1 MMNRILHISQ
11 PLVSRQNGKV
21 RVSAKVTI
29 ENEQILW
36 IEFDEVYAEYV
47 CWERS
52 DAFLLAV
59 LPIAMRRGMDVE
71 CEAPVGE
78 ELLYQL
84 REYLLPALEKGDRR
98 IHAVQIR
105 AAVDK
110 MRYHGMAVGT
120 GISCGI
126 DSLYSICHAM
136 NSEYPN
142 LKLTHLAV
150 FNVGAFFKKD
160 GGQFAF
166 QCNLARNFACEHGL
180 KLVVANSNFT
190 LYDFPGKLEHRLT
203 HVYNNAFAV
212 FALQKLWKVYYY
224 SSGFDYSQFSTK
236 GNFDSPPSRYDLLF
250 WNVVSTSQLRFYNS
264 GGAVTRYQKT
274 VDLVDYEP
282 AFRYLNVC
290 IKEDGQNCGECFKCK
305 RTLVTLDALGALDKF
320 DGVFD
325 IMRYKAHRHKYL
337 FWMVR
342 QKYLN
347 DGDGMIDEAYDR
359 LKGAL
364 PRWLFVSAILSAWID
379 NLGGRRILGRFRTF
393 VASKVRVI

>member
-1 MMNRILHISQ
+1 MNRTLHISQ
-11 PLVSRQNGKV
+11 PQVSRHDGKV
-21 RVSAKVTI
+21 RLSAIVTM
-29 ENEQILW
+29 ESKQTLW
-36 IEFDEVYAEYV
+36 IEFDEAYAEYV

-59 LPIAMRRGMDVE
+59 LPIAMRRGLDIE
-71 CEAPVGE
+71 CEAPIGE
-78 ELLYQL
+78 ELFYQL
-84 REYLLPALEKGDRR
+84 REYLLPALNKGDRR
-98 IHAVQIR
+98 MYDVEIKAM
-105 AAVDK
+105 VDT
-110 MRYHGMAVGT
+110 MRYHGVAVGT

-126 DSLYSICHAM
+126 DSLYSIFRAM

-142 LKLTHLAV
+142 LKLTHV
-150 FNVGAFFKKD
+150 TMFNVGAFFKKD
-160 GGQFAF
+160 GGQFAY

-180 KLVVANSNFT
+180 KLVVADSNFT
-190 LYDFPGKLEHRLT
+190 LYDFPGKLAHHLS

-212 FALQKLWKVYYY
+212 FALQKLWGVYYY
-224 SSGFDYSQFSTK
+224 SSGFDFSRFSTK
-236 GNFDSPPSRYDLLF
+236 DNFDGDPSRYDLLF
-250 WNVVSTSQLRFYNS
+250 WDAVSTSQLRFYNS

-274 VDLVDYEP
+274 AALVDYEP
-282 AFRYLNVC
+282 ASHYLNVC

-347 DGDGMIDEAYDR
+347 DGDGMIDEAYDCLR
-359 LKGAL
+359 GGV

-393 VASKVRVI
+393 VASKVRG